1 MFLSPIV
8 SRDNYDEMI
17 ANERVG
23 VCARVGG
30 EGLGS
35 AERFVRDKGD
45 RL

>member
-1 MFLSPIV
+1 MFLFPFA
-8 SRDNYDEMI
+8 SRDNDDEMI

>member
-8 SRDNYDEMI
+8 SRDNDDEMI

-30 EGLGS
+30 EGSGS
-35 AERFVRDKGD
+35 AKRFVRDNGD